1 MHSQK
6 TNVFYVIR
14 GRLQISV
21 WDEGQGKDMEDK
33 TILTQGQRTIVPV
46 GVYHMFEAL
55 TDVEA
60 VESYEFKFTGEDI
73 FSETV
78 GGMRDKK

>member
-1 MHSQK
+1 
-6 TNVFYVIR
+6 
-14 GRLQISV
+14 
-21 WDEGQGKDMEDK
+21 
-33 TILTQGQRTIVPV
+33 
-46 GVYHMFEAL
+46 MFEAL

-73 FSETV
+73 FRETV